1 VEHRTR
7 YSLFSAGSFYH
18 VLLLVM
24 SVLGLLFYGYAF
36 CIHLLHIVM
45 GNDILRR
52 VIQAVTRQVKSL
64 AYVGALLMI
73 IIYIYSVISF
83 AVMRNYFDPSE
94 GAYCNTMFQCFVSS
108 TRLGLLSGGGLGDAL
123 PMDAVPIY
131 DFFNSIL
138 WIRWVFDL
146 TFFIVVTIIGLNV
159 VFGIIVD
166 SFSELRDEKFR
177 IEEAMT
183 GECFICGIK
192 SAEFDRNGAGWT
204 SHKKAEHNM
213 WEYLYFFIH
222 LDYKEATEYS
232 YLEHTIAGKIVANE
246 YDFFPVSQS
255 LSLNQT
261 GDDDSAGPN
270 STAIAAASDLLEAYA
285 ELQQGQNKNSK
296 VLAQI
301 AELLRVGG
309 GGAGEAGEE
318 GGRSSRVTS
327 SRVMS
332 SRSTT
337 FTPKAMQGTRRSTAY
352 GASGVPT
359 RHATARSSMTSPP
372 ASLAGSQ
379 AASSEKDN
387 FGFGSGVNVAVQ
399 PTHSEVAQHNNASAD
414 GHFGFEATAVAP
426 DDGSTADEDDN
437 ALLEI

>member
-1 VEHRTR
+1 
-7 YSLFSAGSFYH
+7 
-18 VLLLVM
+18 M
-24 SVLGLLFYGYAF
+24 
-36 CIHLLHIVM
+36 
-45 GNDILRR
+45 
-52 VIQAVTRQVKSL
+52 Q
-64 AYVGALLMI
+64 
-73 IIYIYSVISF
+73 
-83 AVMRNYFDPSE
+83 
-94 GAYCNTMFQCFVSS
+94 
-108 TRLGLLSGGGLGDAL
+108 
-123 PMDAVPIY
+123 
-131 DFFNSIL
+131 
-138 WIRWVFDL
+138 
-146 TFFIVVTIIGLNV
+146 
-159 VFGIIVD
+159 
-166 SFSELRDEKFR
+166 
-177 IEEAMT
+177 

-352 GASGVPT
+352 GVSNCPSPPFSTRHHCHLWLARANVAPPGTLQCPRFDFVGHVLCGCSRNAQASGVPT
-359 RHATARSSMTSPP
+359 RHATARSSMTSRP
-372 ASLAGSQ
+372 AVSCTLLPALERVWRRPATRCATLVQIRRKMSWPVSRRPRCSLQPQTMLSVCLRTAVCCTTLQSLAGSQ

-426 DDGSTADEDDN
+426 DDGSTADEDGN